1 MEVKLKQLSKRYG
14 GKQALEEVTL
24 TWEEGIQGL
33 LGPNGAGKTTLMRL
47 LATLLVPTSGSA
59 EIDGVPLAD
68 KGRIREL
75 VGYLPQEFSFY
86 PGMRVAEAMDYLA
99 LLSGVTGAA
108 ERKRRIDTLL
118 EEVNLTAHRKAKVRA
133 LSGGMKR
140 RLGIA
145 QAMIHEPKLLIVDE
159 PTAGLDPEERIRFR
173 QLLARFAEGRVVLL
187 STHVVEDVESSCREV
202 TVLKGGSVPFQGNT
216 QDLAER
222 ARGRVWQ
229 AEMDKK
235 DWATAGSRYKVV
247 SAVAAGSSM
256 QVRLLAEERPFP
268 DAVASEPTMEDGYLC
283 LVGKGGGAAL

>member
-229 AEMDKK
+229 AEMDKRE
-235 DWATAGSRYKVV
+235 WAAAGSRYKVV